1 MFSNIIFMEK
11 SFQNGLCVGG
21 GEGGLKLKFLLFPSE
36 NVTCFY
42 RLCNKPAL

>member
-11 SFQNGLCVGG
+11 SFQNGPCVW
-21 GEGGLKLKFLLFPSE
+21 GGLKLKFLLFPSE